1 MILKALP
8 GVTEMLPKARKYSQ
22 AHGKRVQYSKHSLEY
37 TGDTVADI
45 KFRKHRVHWSWCW
58 IFNPKLIDIF
68 MIDGRNP
75 CKSVYIYLS
84 LWFTVYATFESF
96 AHVIENW
103 FSSYTFIAHTT
114 PRPSPRNVNK
124 SGNSLDNFLA
134 INVFFVCACACT
146 IPRSCVFA
154 YTVRMFTLSSP
165 LFHCLIVFFNRRLSF
180 FRCLFCLLCF
190 QRCSVY
196 SHHCPSFSLH
206 SIYCIK
212 FLLFG
217 IRRFVTGRNQNHW

>member
-180 FRCLFCLLCF
+180 FSLFVLFALLSTVF
-190 QRCSVY
+190 RLFTPLPLIQSTFY
-196 SHHCPSFSLH
+196 
-206 SIYCIK
+206 
-212 FLLFG
+212 LLY
-217 IRRFVTGRNQNHW
+217 